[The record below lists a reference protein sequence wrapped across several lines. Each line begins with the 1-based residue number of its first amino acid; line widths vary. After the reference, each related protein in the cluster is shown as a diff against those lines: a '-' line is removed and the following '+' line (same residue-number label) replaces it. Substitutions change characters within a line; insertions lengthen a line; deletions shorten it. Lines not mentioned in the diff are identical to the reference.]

1 MHLAGWRRARV
12 ATLGV
17 WPGTLSTPLPLPA
30 AMGSGALVGAL
41 ALYVSL
47 DLDLPAPLRPEP
59 QCVLV
64 AVSGTLDSSSFKG
77 AWFEGAWFEA
87 RTGAQVCIRSH
98 ALDLGRLVR
107 VEGRHRRRHL
117 HLVIIS
123 NLQGLIR
130 PMVQYREAG
139 ACG

>member
-1 MHLAGWRRARV
+1 MTTAA
-12 ATLGV
+12 
-17 WPGTLSTPLPLPA
+17 PSLSTPLPLPA
-30 AMGSGALVGAL
+30 AMGSGAPS
-41 ALYVSL
+41 LYASL
-47 DLDLPAPLRPEP
+47 NLDLPAPLRPEP

-107 VEGRHRRRHL
+107 VDGRHRRRHR